1 MSEPVHLKIQRHCI
15 VIEKTVKVG
24 RTELTSSEVEQGLR
38 DFADR
43 IAADPTVLDPD
54 LPRPSNL
61 FAKDAP
67 AAVFATIPVRRR
79 NAVISIDHTL
89 WGDEHFGPHLIAAL
103 RELADLLEGPSEGH
117 EELSSGKSLTCGPI
131 ASVLYGVHTLEQG
144 F

>member
-1 MSEPVHLKIQRHCI
+1 MSETVHLKTKRHHI
-15 VIEKTVKVG
+15 VIEKIVRVG

-43 IAADPTVLDPD
+43 IAADPAVLNPD
-54 LPRPSNL
+54 LPRPSKL

-79 NAVISIDHTL
+79 NAVISINHTL
-89 WGDEHFGPHLIAAL
+89 WGDENFGPHLIAAL
-103 RELADLLEGPSEGH
+103 RELADMLEGPSEGH
-117 EELSSGKSLTCGPI
+117 EGLSEGKSLKCGPI
-131 ASVLYGVHTLEQG
+131 ASVLFGVHTLEQG